1 MGTYYCRYGHTF
13 LALLLLLTPCM
24 APAAEHGEMAATQ
37 VMLDTSMGPIT
48 LELYPDKAPQT
59 VENFLHYVDAGF
71 FNGLLF
77 HRVIPKFMIQG
88 GGFEPGMKQKKHDRP
103 PVRNEAD
110 NGLQNER
117 GTVAMA
123 RTGDPHSA
131 SSQFFINL
139 VDNSFLN
146 HSGKQNGQAWGYA
159 VFGRV
164 IEGME
169 TVDAIAGVA
178 TGKVGPFADVP
189 LADVTINAARRADTP
204 APPATE

>member
-1 MGTYYCRYGHTF
+1 MGTYYCRYGRTF
-13 LALLLLLTPCM
+13 LTLLLLLTPCM
-24 APAAEHGEMAATQ
+24 TPAAEHDGMAAPR
-37 VMLDTSMGPIT
+37 VVLDTSMGPIT

-59 VENFLHYVDAGF
+59 VENFLHYVDTEF
-71 FNGLLF
+71 LNGLLF

-88 GGFEPGMKQKKHDRP
+88 GGFEPGMKPKQHDRP

-123 RTGDPHSA
+123 RTSDPHSA

-139 VDNSFLN
+139 VDNDFLN
-146 HSGKQNGQAWGYA
+146 HSGKHNGQAWGYA

-164 IEGME
+164 VEGME
-169 TVDAIAGVA
+169 TVDAIAGMA
-178 TGKVGPFADVP
+178 TGKVGHFADVP
-189 LADVTINAARRADTP
+189 LTDVTINTARRMDAS
-204 APPATE
+204 APTTE